1 MDFNTLPSNE
11 QLQRTIRSVE
21 GRGINVT
28 LAETKGSAL
37 ALIQTLIP
45 AGASLM
51 TGASV
56 TLQQIGF
63 EDVLKSGNHPWKN
76 LKAEILAEKDP
87 ARQAA
92 MRKQATLADYFL
104 GSVQAIVET
113 GEIVIASA
121 TGSQLPAYAYSSRNV
136 IWMVGAQKI
145 TPTLGS
151 ALERLRSYAV
161 PLEDQRLK
169 KVYGEKAQG
178 IIGKILIFEHESPN
192 LHRSVHLILVNEVLG
207 F

>member
-1 MDFNTLPSNE
+1 MDFNTLPSFD
-11 QLQRTIRSVE
+11 QLQKTIRSVKD
-21 GRGINVT
+21 RGINVT

-45 AGASLM
+45 EGASLM
-51 TGASV
+51 TSASV

-63 EDVLKSGNHPWKN
+63 EALLKSGDHPWKN

-87 ARQAA
+87 ARQAL

-104 GSVQAIVET
+104 GSVHAIAET
-113 GEIVIASA
+113 GEIVFASA
-121 TGSQLPAYAYSSRNV
+121 TGSQLPAYAYSSSNI
-136 IWMVGAQKI
+136 IWVAGAQKI
-145 TPTLGS
+145 TPTLKT
-151 ALERLRSYAV
+151 ALERLRTFVV

-169 KVYGEKAQG
+169 QVYGEKAQG

-192 LHRSVHLILVNEVLG
+192 LHRNVHLILINEILG